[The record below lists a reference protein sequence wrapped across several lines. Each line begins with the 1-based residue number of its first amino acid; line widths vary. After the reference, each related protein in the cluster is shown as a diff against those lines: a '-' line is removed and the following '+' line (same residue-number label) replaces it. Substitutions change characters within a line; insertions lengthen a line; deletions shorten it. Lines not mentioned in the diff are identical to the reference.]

1 MSWGEERNG
10 SIAGLDLG
18 TTKIC
23 VAIAERVAA
32 GRLRV
37 IGIAQQPS
45 EGLRRGVIVDAEKT
59 VKAIGEAIRQAEL
72 MAGVEVGSVYAGI
85 AGEHIASL
93 NSSGMV
99 AVGDSGGR
107 IGVLDR
113 EKVLEVASAVKVPVD
128 REVLHVLPQEFLV
141 DGKRGIPDPVGMY
154 GVRLEA
160 NVHVVTG
167 AVTAVQNITRSIL
180 RAGVDVRDIVLEP
193 LASNY
198 AVLDADE
205 RQMGVCMIDIGG
217 GTSDVVV
224 FAKGGLRHSGTIGLG
239 GQNVTNDVGIGLRTS
254 WAEAERIKCAHGA
267 ALVDIVDAQEQ
278 IEVAGVGE
286 RAATPVSR
294 RDLADIIEARMEE
307 IFMLARRQIFAAMPN
322 AVLGAGIVITG
333 GGAQVEGAV
342 ELAERVFA
350 APARLGSP
358 VGLEGMAESIG
369 NPPYATALGLVL
381 YGAEHQGGMADIEV
395 RTMVEDHFDSVFGR
409 MKKWL
414 QTLG

>member
-1 MSWGEERNG
+1 MNWGEERNG
-10 SIAGLDLG
+10 PIAGLDLG

-23 VAIAERVAA
+23 VVIAERVAA

-113 EKVLEVASAVKVPVD
+113 EKVLEVASAVKVPMD
-128 REVLHVLPQEFLV
+128 REVLHVLPQEFVV

-167 AVTAVQNITRSIL
+167 AVTAVQNISRSIL

-217 GTSDVVV
+217 GTSDVAV
-224 FAKGGLRHSGTIGLG
+224 FVKGGLCHSGIIGLG

-278 IEVAGVGE
+278 IEVPGVGE
-286 RAATPVSR
+286 RTATPVPR
-294 RDLADIIEARMEE
+294 RDLANIIEARMEE
-307 IFMLARRQIFAAMPN
+307 IFMLARRQIFAAIPN
-322 AVLGAGIVITG
+322 AVFGAGIVITG

-342 ELAERVFA
+342 ALAERVFA
-350 APARLGSP
+350 APVRLGP
-358 VGLEGMAESIG
+358 PIGLEGMAESIG

-381 YGAEHQGGMADIEV
+381 YGAEHQGGMADTEV